1 MIFLIFEFTGSNMID
16 NGLLFFYASWSSNC
30 NIQLDALKKIEKDNP
45 DLQILKINTTK
56 YRISKDKYQ
65 IHKIPTFII
74 IIDNKIIS
82 RMDGYKDRISLSNWV
97 KKYRS

>member
-16 NGLLFFYASWSSNC
+16 NGLLFFYAYWSSNC

-74 IIDNKIIS
+74 INDNKIIS